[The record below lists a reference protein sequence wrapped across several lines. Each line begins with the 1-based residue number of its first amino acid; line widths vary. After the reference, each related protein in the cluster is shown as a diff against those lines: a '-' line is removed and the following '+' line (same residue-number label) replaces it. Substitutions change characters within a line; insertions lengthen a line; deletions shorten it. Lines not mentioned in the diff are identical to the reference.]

1 AATPR
6 YTATLR
12 APAGLSSSS
21 SPCDI
26 LSALGRCPAC
36 CCRRFHGSETCGLQ
50 VVPQHHD
57 GLQTVNDDGIEV
69 DHSTATQ
76 PWDHPSDKNGKFL
89 VQDHGENAT
98 GAPTAPPP
106 TPKQNTICGLR
117 KQTFYVL
124 VGVLGFVVIAAAV
137 GGGVGGSIAARN
149 ASQSQEQ
156 QQPSA
161 PTPAP
166 TNRPKTSPVLQE
178 SALAGLNWRDAS
190 NETHYRVYFQSRDGA
205 VMESARNSAGN
216 QWTVSRITDPGADI
230 KSGTPLA
237 ASAGFP
243 HVNTTWDVVKN
254 VYFSGSAGIMERQNP
269 FKEARGVWGNDNLS
283 GQYTSSN
290 RSLIVAFWDQNYNN
304 RSQNLILLYQTLGA
318 NSLSV
323 SKYFSD
329 RTSDLPWATQQLSLS
344 ILDGSPL
351 ALARI
356 GNPTTRSDTR
366 LYLADSNENLMQCQ
380 FDFQTGSLGRLSSTA
395 FKLQAQ
401 TPLAVIP
408 RDNTGFYNRDTLPE
422 CARTAPYTHLILFA
436 SSDRSS
442 LLLVSWNCSG
452 GFVDQTSKIGPLV
465 VVPGRPS
472 RTYLALAAPQ
482 PDGLANST
490 PSSGRVFVLF
500 DAGDGPQVEEW
511 QAPRG
516 GTDAAWEVIGPVPV
530 E

>member
-1 AATPR
+1 MASHYNTPDH
-6 YTATLR
+6 
-12 APAGLSSSS
+12 S
-21 SPCDI
+21 
-26 LSALGRCPAC
+26 
-36 CCRRFHGSETCGLQ
+36 GLQ
-50 VVPQHHD
+50 VVSQDHD
-57 GLQTVNDDGIEV
+57 GLQAVNDDGIEV
-69 DHSTATQ
+69 DHRTTTN
-76 PWDHPSDKNGKFL
+76 PWDHPSDKNGTDTP
-89 VQDHGENAT
+89 V
-98 GAPTAPPP
+98 APPMR
-106 TPKQNTICGLR
+106 QDIICGLR
-117 KQTFYVL
+117 KRAFYIVVVVIGL
-124 VGVLGFVVIAAAV
+124 IVIAAAV

-156 QQPSA
+156 QQQPST

-178 SALAGLNWRDAS
+178 SALAALNWQDAS
-190 NETHYRVYFQSRDGA
+190 NDTHYQVYFQSRDGA
-205 VMESARNSAGN
+205 IMESAWNSTSN
-216 QWTVSRITDPGADI
+216 RWTVSRITDPGADI
-230 KSGTPLA
+230 KSGTPLT

-254 VYFSGSAGIMERQNP
+254 VYFSGSAGIIERQSP

-290 RSLIVAFWDQNYNN
+290 RSLILAFWDQNFNN

-318 NSLSV
+318 NSLSI

-351 ALARI
+351 ALVRI
-356 GNPTTRSDTR
+356 GNPNTRSDTR

-380 FDFQTGSLGRLSSTA
+380 FDFQTGNLGRLSPTA

-401 TPLAVIP
+401 SPLVVVP

-422 CARTAPYTHLILFA
+422 CARAAPYTHLILFA
-436 SSDRSS
+436 STDRSS
-442 LLLVSWNCSG
+442 LSLVSWNCSG
-452 GFVDQTSKIGPLV
+452 GFVDQTSKINPLMV
-465 VVPGRPS
+465 VANRPGRK
-472 RTYLALAAPQ
+472 YLGLAAPQ

-490 PSSGRVFVLF
+490 PSSGRVYVLF
-500 DAGDGPQVEEW
+500 DAGDGPEVEEW

-516 GTDAAWEVIGPVPV
+516 GTDAAWEVIGSVPV
-530 E
+530 R